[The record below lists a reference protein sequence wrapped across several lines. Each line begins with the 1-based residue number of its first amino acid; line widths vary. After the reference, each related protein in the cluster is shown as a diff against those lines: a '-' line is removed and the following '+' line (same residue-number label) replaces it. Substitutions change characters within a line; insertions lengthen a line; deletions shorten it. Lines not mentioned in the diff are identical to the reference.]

1 MLDTCTE
8 EKFIRLCHVLEEVLT
23 RKTQKAKLGVL
34 ERYITQTFAPTSDL
48 YPLLRLIVPQCDTD
62 RQSYGIKEKAM
73 AKMVSE
79 VHTLPSAEVDRL
91 INYKDVTKQLMKR
104 CTAGD
109 FPSVLYSVLEFRVLP
124 SSEKAVMTIG
134 KVNDVLDKLHSA
146 QNLQGQ
152 KKVFIE
158 IATRCGALE
167 HKWIAKIIIKGSMKL
182 GVGEKAILSR
192 LHPRAIE
199 WYDNSMSLKYVMDC
213 INKDNGQGDGV
224 DEGRPSYT
232 SSVLN
237 SIMFL
242 RVKPQ
247 RAVVWSSRVMENY
260 WKNMKRKMARAHHYN
275 ATDDKD
281 NASLYSEVKFDGER
295 LVAHIDKSPPGADTS
310 PRVTLYSRNGLVM
323 KDYERELGPLLLSAF
338 RGQQGIL
345 DGEVLTYDED
355 NATFLKHTHNRSTA
369 SSTTTACHHRHLCL
383 IIFDILLYGDL
394 KNEAQNYTNTPLA
407 IRRDVLSK
415 VVVPL
420 NTYIEVVKHRVIP
433 AASEAIMDELN
444 VAVAEGEEG
453 RVFKDPGSVY
463 SIGKKGYGWFKLK
476 PEYSH
481 NLAMDMDLVIV
492 GAFFA
497 AGLGRRDPA
506 AEVTDLVAT
515 VSSFLL
521 AAPTGDGMLVPI
533 GKVAVAQ
540 RSALDELR
548 DRLRGTMVAWSPAVG
563 QAASKWLVDAGKLR
577 SGIRPDL
584 ILRQPSTLRGG
595 PTVMVV
601 RCSELHA
608 TSKWPAGCVEAVRKD
623 KTMVEAD
630 TLNDIQ
636 EFYRRQQTKMRE
648 SSSPSNAGDG
658 GGGYSSDD
666 AEQGTEGPDKKRRRK
681 EREIATTVPLVE
693 LDASSTFHET
703 DREGD
708 MQQQQ
713 RLPSLLR
720 GWEVLVLNGDH
731 VNTTT
736 TTQQRCYTKK
746 EIQALVVE
754 NGGTLKDSLTFNHRK
769 ARQAAS
775 SPLLLQQ
782 TGQATGD
789 GNQLRLIVL
798 AAALDLRVRNFVKV
812 EDVDVIDYR
821 CGDGQ
826 RRGHRWGS
834 AVLNCPRENRRAS
847 TGGEEEDTF
856 ESGYLLLPPP
866 DEYYVAKS
874 KRTQETLERD
884 YDKYGENEGCGFSVE
899 EGSGE
904 DDEEAGLS
912 GKLKAV
918 LNGLTTLRQTGT
930 DDKLCER
937 ALSRLEPDERQI
949 VERLLERRLQRAGG
963 DGKLPL
969 EDGSGKEEKATR
981 KRKKAVEKANG
992 SPKRQRRSKPADDGK
1007 VGSRNLLD
1015 GEKIFSQGPPENSQQ
1030 QGGEKEGTSNVAAPK
1045 RRRGRPRKTQTQST
1059 AASSSSSSEVSN
1071 RMGRVEGGS
1080 AAAAVMASDGAMVP
1094 SAAGGKAGDKYRE
1107 IHDLLRAAISQEQQ
1121 EEDGKHR
1128 GAAASSPS
1136 STSTT
1141 VEVGLPDS
1149 ALDSIFT
1156 FLDDHDS
1163 GLDFYIY
1170 CQALRQ
1176 FSDSPSPLPVNEAA
1190 GFARQVASNCTKEW
1204 DKMTND
1210 ERQK

>member
-23 RKTQKAKLGVL
+23 KKTQKAKLGVL

-48 YPLLRLIVPQCDTD
+48 YPLLRLIIPQCDTD

-73 AKMVSE
+73 AKMISE

-124 SSEKAVMTIG
+124 SSEKDVMTIG
-134 KVNDVLDKLHSA
+134 QVNDVLDKLHSA

-237 SIMFL
+237 SIMFM

-260 WKNMKRKMARAHHYN
+260 WKNMKRRMARAHHN
-275 ATDDKD
+275 DATNNKD

-295 LVAHIDKSPPGADTS
+295 LVAHIDKSPPGGDTS
-310 PRVTLYSRNGLVM
+310 PRVTLRNGLVM

-355 NATFLKHTHNRSTA
+355 NAAFMKHTHNRSTA
-369 SSTTTACHHRHLCL
+369 SSTTACHHRHLCF
-383 IIFDILLYGDL
+383 IFDILLYGDL

-420 NTYIEVVKHRVIP
+420 NTYIEVVEHGVIP
-433 AASEAIMDELN
+433 ATSEAIMDELN
-444 VAVAEGEEG
+444 MAVAEGEEG
-453 RVFKDPGSVY
+453 RVFKDPASVY

-481 NLAMDMDLVIV
+481 NLAMDIDLVIV

-497 AGLGRRDPA
+497 TGLGRRDPT

-540 RSALDELR
+540 RSALSELR

-584 ILRQPSTLRGG
+584 ILRDPATLRGG

-601 RCSELHA
+601 RCSELQA
-608 TSKWPAGCVEAVRKD
+608 TSKWPAGLTLRFPRCVEAVRKD
-623 KTMVEAD
+623 KTMAD
-630 TLNDIQ
+630 ADSLDDIQ
-636 EFYRRQQTKMRE
+636 EFYRRQHIKMRE
-648 SSSPSNAGDG
+648 SSSPSNADD

-681 EREIATTVPLVE
+681 EREVATTVPLVE
-693 LDASSTFHET
+693 LDASSTLHET
-703 DREGD
+703 DRDDD
-708 MQQQQ
+708 MQQQ

-720 GWEVLVLNGDH
+720 GWEVLVLNDG
-731 VNTTT
+731 
-736 TTQQRCYTKK
+736 RGY
-746 EIQALVVE
+746 
-754 NGGTLKDSLTFNHRK
+754 
-769 ARQAAS
+769 
-775 SPLLLQQ
+775 
-782 TGQATGD
+782 GD
-789 GNQLRLIVL
+789 GSQLHLIVL

-812 EDVDVIDYR
+812 EDIDVIDYR
-821 CGDGQ
+821 
-826 RRGHRWGS
+826 W
-834 AVLNCPRENRRAS
+834 LLAS
-847 TGGEEEDTF
+847 VK
-856 ESGYLLLPPP
+856 SGYLLLPPP

-874 KRTQETLERD
+874 KRTQETQERD
-884 YDKYGENEGCGFSVE
+884 YDKYGEDEGCGFSVE

-930 DDKLCER
+930 DDKLRLWIDRNGMNLLLLEGRTSPDGYKRFLTDWCER
-937 ALSRLEPDERQI
+937 ALSRLEPDERHI

-963 DGKLPL
+963 DGRLPL
-969 EDGSGKEEKATR
+969 EDGCGKEERATR
-981 KRKKAVEKANG
+981 KRKKVVEKAAE

-1007 VGSRNLLD
+1007 VGSRYPLD
-1015 GEKIFSQGPPENSQQ
+1015 GEKILSQGPPEDSQQ
-1030 QGGEKEGTSNVAAPK
+1030 REGEKEGSNVAAPK

-1059 AASSSSSSEVSN
+1059 AASSSSSEVSN
-1071 RMGRVEGGS
+1071 RIGRVEGGS
-1080 AAAAVMASDGAMVP
+1080 AAAAAAAVTASDGAIVP
-1094 SAAGGKAGDKYRE
+1094 STAGGKADDKYRE

-1128 GAAASSPS
+1128 EASSSSSSSPS
-1136 STSTT
+1136 SAS

-1149 ALDSIFT
+1149 ALDSVFT

-1176 FSDSPSPLPVNEAA
+1176 FSDRPSPLPVNEAA
-1190 GFARQVASNCTKEW
+1190 AFARQVASQCTKEW